1 MTNRE
6 MLETAM
12 RQSAIDMGCDET
24 DYLKD
29 TNVIKPLILGVNA
42 RKYLKEP
49 ITCNLVSYGNNIVA
63 SVTEPVSDIVAQY
76 IDKFEFY
83 HCFETPNMMK
93 QDCSSLRI
101 LKSFIFPN
109 GAMLCVRTEK
119 NSMYWG
125 SVLMIMMSLS
135 DLRPVPQTVMKC
147 GR

>member
-76 IDKFEFY
+76 IYKF
-83 HCFETPNMMK
+83 
-93 QDCSSLRI
+93 
-101 LKSFIFPN
+101 
-109 GAMLCVRTEK
+109 
-119 NSMYWG
+119 
-125 SVLMIMMSLS
+125 
-135 DLRPVPQTVMKC
+135 
-147 GR
+147 

>member
-49 ITCNLVSYGNNIVA
+49 ITCNLVSYAPRHHTNRACERYRCAV
-63 SVTEPVSDIVAQY
+63 Y
-76 IDKFEFY
+76 
-83 HCFETPNMMK
+83 
-93 QDCSSLRI
+93 R
-101 LKSFIFPN
+101 
-109 GAMLCVRTEK
+109 
-119 NSMYWG
+119 
-125 SVLMIMMSLS
+125 
-135 DLRPVPQTVMKC
+135 
-147 GR
+147 